1 METKK
6 GKTPK
11 NCWRAARAKA
21 VFRWFPFI
29 YLYHLET
36 RSIKIRGFAAK
47 PLDFLKKF
55 PRNLSLDFLLLFVP
69 A

>member
-1 METKK
+1 
-6 GKTPK
+6 
-11 NCWRAARAKA
+11 
-21 VFRWFPFI
+21 VVSLI